1 MMTFLTNIFGHLLT
15 INWNIFFI
23 PSSTFRFRRVSVWAS
38 ISKRHFVRFVWGVT
52 KTWREEN
59 FFHVTC
65 SFLLFS
71 LWRSVQ
77 SHLICVQIGDVTTR
91 YWHNHLS
98 KSNYNTNL
106 HWKAGAFLFKNIFY
120 CYLQSVIAIYPV
132 KSFHLQEWLNIFDD
146 FHYSFH
152 LSCTHDRQKNLTFS
166 LAFCHKF
173 SFLILKLSK
182 LPEIAKRLCQEI
194 LKVRQDVNFSR

>member
-1 MMTFLTNIFGHLLT
+1 MLYTFVNFSLSSCFGLGL
-15 INWNIFFI
+15 
-23 PSSTFRFRRVSVWAS
+23 
-38 ISKRHFVRFVWGVT
+38 HFKKTLCEICLRCVT

-91 YWHNHLS
+91 YLHNHLS

-146 FHYSFH
+146 FHYFFF
-152 LSCTHDRQKNLTFS
+152 KNSSYVIPMNAANSSSRSYSSNFW
-166 LAFCHKF
+166 
-173 SFLILKLSK
+173 LI
-182 LPEIAKRLCQEI
+182 
-194 LKVRQDVNFSR
+194 